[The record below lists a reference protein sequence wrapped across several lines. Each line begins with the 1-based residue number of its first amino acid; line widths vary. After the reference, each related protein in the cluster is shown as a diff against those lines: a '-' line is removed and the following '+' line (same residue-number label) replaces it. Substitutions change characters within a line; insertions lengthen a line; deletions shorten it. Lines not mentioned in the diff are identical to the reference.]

1 MGVISIRKNSTHNV
15 LKNIHKLI
23 FLLLGDCGT
32 GVSHPIFFIKNK
44 MTMSKERKI
53 IQYAIDEKTYK
64 SLEIQFKREYV
75 YSVVL
80 SKLLAQLKKM

>member
-1 MGVISIRKNSTHNV
+1 MCF
-15 LKNIHKLI
+15 KNIHKLNSSRGLWYGSI
-23 FLLLGDCGT
+23 AP
-32 GVSHPIFFIKNK
+32 HFFYKNQ

-75 YSVVL
+75 YNMVF
-80 SKLLAQLKKM
+80 SKILAQLKKM